1 MNLLSSMT
9 RSALCRSLFGTV
21 YFSPTV
27 ADVDF
32 YNQYTTQ
39 SFYLSMALQPR
50 TPLRDLPIEQF
61 VTSAA
66 HKRSLSPSRSAL
78 YNPAKRRILDAEG
91 IPISSGLG
99 NRSHSSRPTL
109 SPLYGAQFATP
120 YRPLR
125 RGDMHIQ
132 RNSGDSSS
140 TRFTKSGSNAGMSPA
155 SPSRA
160 TTTPLASRLPQL
172 WDPHTSL
179 PPRSQQF
186 TIDRQS
192 KHYPGFD
199 VYHDHRITPPVAVE
213 SLSDNGMAV
222 EDDKSEGE
230 GCKENVPPKRKTK
243 KISHRSRL
251 SLGDPTCSRLSGSPH
266 KGDATGLH
274 TTCFPAPR

>member
-1 MNLLSSMT
+1 MT
-9 RSALCRSLFGTV
+9 RNALCRGLFAFV
-21 YFSPTV
+21 CFSPTV
-27 ADVDF
+27 ADDLC
-32 YNQYTTQ
+32 NQYTTQ
-39 SFYLSMALQPR
+39 SFNLSMALQPR

-61 VTSAA
+61 VASAA

-91 IPISSGLG
+91 VSISSGLG
-99 NRSHSSRPTL
+99 NRCHSSRPASSL
-109 SPLYGAQFATP
+109 LYGAQFVTP

-140 TRFTKSGSNAGMSPA
+140 TRFPKSGSNTGTSPP
-155 SPSRA
+155 SPNRA
-160 TTTPLASRLPQL
+160 TTMLLASHLPQL

-179 PPRSQQF
+179 PPCSPQF

-199 VYHDHRITPPVAVE
+199 IYHDHRIASPIAVE
-213 SLSDNGMAV
+213 SLSDNGIPV

-251 SLGDPTCSRLSGSPH
+251 SLGDPPSSRLSGPPY

-274 TTCFPAPR
+274 TMCFPPPR